1 MNIGAKT
8 NLLRE
13 RKDAGEEVQPQDHKS
28 GFRPTAEGAKGGEAN
43 AAIPEQKRSAGNQAN
58 LGIPR
63 GRSARTR
70 SYASTS
76 QPNRQ
81 VPRKARHEA
90 QPG

>member
-1 MNIGAKT
+1 MNEFWGKQESPS
-8 NLLRE
+8 RVKG
-13 RKDAGEEVQPQDHKS
+13 RGGKVQPQDHKS

-63 GRSARTR
+63 RDFARTR

-76 QPNRQ
+76 QKDR
-81 VPRKARHEA
+81 
-90 QPG
+90 